1 MFLKLTHFFIFQ
13 LCKIITRYK
22 NISDINHFDFNTFPS
37 SKIELKKHVE
47 NGIFRNSNFNK
58 NIQELKIRGNE
69 NVILSISSFSWLFL
83 FSALNTHSTRKNT
96 EYLFPKMITLPLH
109 LDLNLKDID
118 FISNT
123 IKQIIIDE

>member
-1 MFLKLTHFFIFQ
+1 MFLKLTHFLIFQ
-13 LCKIITRYK
+13 FCKIVIRYK

-37 SKIELKKHVE
+37 SKIELKKNVE

-83 FSALNTHSTRKNT
+83 FSALNTHSTRK
-96 EYLFPKMITLPLH
+96 TLNIFLR
-109 LDLNLKDID
+109 NLKYQILILIIQIGKLIFLDIG
-118 FISNT
+118 S
-123 IKQIIIDE
+123 